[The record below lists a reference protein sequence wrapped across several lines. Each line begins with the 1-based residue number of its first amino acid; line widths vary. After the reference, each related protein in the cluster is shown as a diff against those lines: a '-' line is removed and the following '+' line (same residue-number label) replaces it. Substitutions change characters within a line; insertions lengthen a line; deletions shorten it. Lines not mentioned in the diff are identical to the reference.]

1 MKYAFTKKSG
11 MYVFV
16 DEVMQDLQISKPLAY
31 RFIREWN
38 EELREKNYIVIS
50 GRVPR
55 AFYEKK
61 IYGMTKE

>member
-1 MKYAFTKKSG
+1 MKRVCTKKDG
-11 MYVFV
+11 MYVYV

-38 EELREKNYIVIS
+38 EELRKQDYVAIS

-55 AFYEKK
+55 AFYKQK